1 MASLF
6 VRKTGPSEA
15 AIRQIKGTCSYVK
28 PQIPQAIFPTA
39 PAKNCTA
46 DGGGGGFEGLGAS
59 FIISLF
65 EAAAAAASYQS
76 KGQFGQSIIWSIRL
90 KVT

>member
-46 DGGGGGFEGLGAS
+46 DGGGFEGLGAS